1 MRIRHIWIGLLALL
15 MAFAVACG
23 SKKADTTPS
32 NTGDNKKLYDRLGGK
47 DAIAG
52 VVDELIANI
61 QADTAIS
68 AMFANADIK
77 NLKAKLVDQICQ
89 ATGGPCTYQGK
100 TMKEAHTGMNIK
112 EADFQALVGDLKK
125 ALDKFKVGE
134 KEQQELLAALGKMH
148 DDIVTAK

>member
-1 MRIRHIWIGLLALL
+1 MRIRHIWIGLLTMLALT
-15 MAFAVACG
+15 VVTACS
-23 SKKADTTPS
+23 SKKAETTPTNS
-32 NTGDNKKLYDRLGGK
+32 SDKKLYDRLGGK

-52 VVDELIANI
+52 VVDEFLANV
-61 QADTAIS
+61 QADTAIN
-68 AMFANADIK
+68 AMFANAD
-77 NLKAKLVDQICQ
+77 LKGLRTKLIDQICQ

-134 KEQQELLAALGKMH
+134 KEQQELL
-148 DDIVTAK
+148 